1 MADFEPTTD
10 IKLLVV
16 PLVNDGESTLTF
28 SSKSAQS
35 AYFSSKVVGSFSKG
49 DFTYQRKDHT
59 MRVPWNAEKLFN
71 VNYCMYKNSNFGD
84 KWFYAFINRVEYV
97 APNCTKLYLETD
109 VWQTWFFDITYG
121 QCFVERE
128 HVKSDKIGEHTIPE
142 SVTPSE
148 WNLQKIGIDESP
160 YQIGGYVVGT
170 LYDIKSKAGDPKMA
184 GGRKA
189 NGVYFPCDVLFFPN
203 TDDGI
208 SRLQKQLETINKEV
222 SGGIVFVAMIPKLAS
237 DRITVEKT
245 QITSTAY
252 STYTTIKVPVQHTNI
267 SGYVPKNNKCFMY
280 PYHYLVCS
288 NSASSGSELCFENF
302 KDTSDIT
309 FTAYAHIT
317 ENNCIQ
323 FVPINYEVGASTG
336 DNPDFGFNS
345 QTYPVMP
352 YTTNQNAYYN
362 QQELNLRNQN
372 KNKIV
377 SQAIGIAGNMTN
389 GAVSLI
395 GKSLQ
400 SEGATTG
407 ADVASY
413 GASQASGLAGL
424 YTTVKSSDL
433 AEQNLE
439 KMHQMTS
446 PVVSGIAGSSDISVV
461 NGNIAPRFYIKNA
474 KKDQIRAIDQFF
486 SAFGYQ
492 VNQLKKPNI
501 TGRPNW
507 NFVRCSQVNVYAD
520 IPQEDLLKIKHGL
533 VNGITFWHNPSTIY
547 DYSQGN
553 EVS

>member
-10 IKLLVV
+10 IKLLAV
-16 PLVNDGESTLTF
+16 PLANDGESTLTF

-49 DFTYQRKDHT
+49 DFTYQRKDNT

-71 VNYCMYKNSNFGD
+71 VNYCMYKNANFGD

-97 APNCTKLYLETD
+97 APNCTKLYLQTD
-109 VWQTWFFDITYG
+109 VWQTWLFDITYG

-128 HVKSDKIGEHTIPE
+128 HVNSDKIGEHTIPE

-170 LYDIKSKAGDPKMA
+170 LYDIDSTVGNPQKV

-203 TDDGI
+203 TEVGI
-208 SRLQKQLETINKEV
+208 TQLQARLEVINDEL
-222 SGGIVFVAMIPKLAS
+222 SGGIVFVATIPKLAS
-237 DRITVEKT
+237 DKLTTTDSRVTT
-245 QITSTAY
+245 TTY
-252 STYTTIKVPVQHTNI
+252 STFDNISVPVEHTNV
-267 SGYVPKNNKCFMY
+267 SGYVPKNNKCYTY

-288 NSASSGSELCFENF
+288 NSANGGSELRFENF
-302 KDTSDIT
+302 KNISDIT

-323 FVPINYEVGASTG
+323 FVPVNYDVGTSTG

-345 QTYPVMP
+345 QTYPELP
-352 YTTNQNAYYN
+352 YTTNQNAYYR
-362 QQELNLRNQN
+362 QQEMNLRNQN
-372 KNKIV
+372 MNRIMSQTRGVVGSITTGGASLLGMSMQGEGTGSDISSYGV
-377 SQAIGIAGNMTN
+377 SQVSGID
-389 GAVSLI
+389 S
-395 GKSLQ
+395 
-400 SEGATTG
+400 
-407 ADVASY
+407 
-413 GASQASGLAGL
+413 L
-424 YTTVKSSDL
+424 YTNVKS
-433 AEQNLE
+433 AEMAEKNLE
-439 KMHQMTS
+439 KMHQMTA
-446 PVVSGIAGSSDISVV
+446 PNVSGIGGSSDISVV

-474 KKDQIRAIDQFF
+474 KKDQIKAIDQFF

-501 TGRPNW
+501 KGRLNW
-507 NFVRCSQVNVYAD
+507 NYVRCSQANVYAD
-520 IPQEDLLKIKHGL
+520 IPQEDLLKIKRDL
-533 VNGITFWHNPSTIY
+533 VNGITFWHNPNTIY
-547 DYSQGN
+547 DYSKGN